1 MRNHQDRGG
10 GYRRPEWAPEARQER
25 PQSAAVP
32 PPASIS
38 VEPTIHV
45 SGCSN
50 ETVSNIIQGVY
61 TTKESNHGK
70 PVYKKDGLPGSVTV
84 LIYYWDSRDGPSF
97 NGWWFGPKVGGDQ
110 VWAYNAGHPGRDH
123 PGMPPTSN
131 WKVPWDG
138 KVDERLRITREG
150 PDRREED
157 RRRQER
163 QRQEKRRRE
172 EEQREEERRREEA
185 RRRRQREEEAERR
198 RREEDRKHEAVG
210 NVRKILKK
218 LRTATPSNI
227 KELQAELDRVAA
239 DNLKAMGDLRETVN
253 HEMQDTLTQ
262 AQSRIQEELKQ
273 REEAQRRR
281 EAELQRVQ
289 GLVKEAAGEVDSV
302 EAAVAEAA
310 ARCATAGGLAPETPW
325 RELLEAVA
333 QAMKDLDAAKASLER
348 SETILNSKK
357 EAMGAGEAARS
368 VKKEVDELSKRLQS
382 SKDTVT
388 KCSKT
393 LEESRGRG
401 LRRAAA
407 EKQRQDWESSFARH
421 DLDGDGCLSRAEVE
435 AFGKGEFEIEL
446 PEDVLDHIM
455 RVLEPISFEKFLSLR
470 QKVGIAKFEVEA
482 REARER
488 KRQRSRSRDEAE
500 GAEGAEG
507 GAREGDSVEAEGAG
521 AEGHSS
527 DFKRFSNQ
535 EVATVE
541 TVDAVETKAPEAHE
555 ASEAPEA
562 PEVPEAPDPAEASE
576 TPEAAQTTEAIEG
589 DSMEA
594 EGGAE
599 EGHSGDSKSQEV
611 ATLETVDAPEAPEA
625 QEAPEAPDFAEGPEA
640 IQTTEATGTTEAKEE
655 GELMEA
661 EGGGAATAETVDA
674 VETKA
679 PEALEPAEH

>member
-185 RRRRQREEEAERR
+185 RRRRQREEDVSDAAERR

-210 NVRKILKK
+210 NVRKVLKK

-500 GAEGAEG
+500 GAEG

-541 TVDAVETKAPEAHE
+541 TVDAVETKAPEAHK
-555 ASEAPEA
+555 ASEA

-625 QEAPEAPDFAEGPEA
+625 QEAPEAPDFAAGPEA

>member
-172 EEQREEERRREEA
+172 EELQREEERRREEA

-210 NVRKILKK
+210 NVRKVLKK

-333 QAMKDLDAAKASLER
+333 QAIKDLDAAKASLER

-435 AFGKGEFEIEL
+435 AFGKGEFEIAL

-470 QKVGIAKFEVEA
+470 QKVGIAKFEVKA

-488 KRQRSRSRDEAE
+488 KRQRSRSRDE
-500 GAEGAEG
+500 AEGAEG

-562 PEVPEAPDPAEASE
+562 PEAPDPAEASE

-679 PEALEPAEH
+679 PEALDPAEH

>member
-1 MRNHQDRGG
+1 MPRVTLCLHSLEFRVVLCILCILPQHFSEMYGAGKGYSYGGRGVFSRDPRDGPHPNDRGPRPSDRGPHPNDRGDARSRSERGERDRYRRDMRPHQDRGG
-10 GYRRPEWAPEARQER
+10 GYRRPEWAQEARQER

-70 PVYKKDGLPGSVTV
+70 PVYKKDGAPGSVTV

-110 VWAYNAGHPGRDH
+110 VWAYNAGHLGRDH

-138 KVDERLRITREG
+138 KVDERLRITVGREGG

-172 EEQREEERRREEA
+172 EELQREEERRREEA

-198 RREEDRKHEAVG
+198 RREEDRKHEAVN
-210 NVRKILKK
+210 NVRKVLKK

-302 EAAVAEAA
+302 EAAVSEAA
-310 ARCATAGGLAPETPW
+310 VRCDAASSLDAPTTPW
-325 RELLEAVA
+325 RQV
-333 QAMKDLDAAKASLER
+333 
-348 SETILNSKK
+348 
-357 EAMGAGEAARS
+357 
-368 VKKEVDELSKRLQS
+368 
-382 SKDTVT
+382 
-388 KCSKT
+388 
-393 LEESRGRG
+393 LEESC
-401 LRRAAA
+401 
-407 EKQRQDWESSFARH
+407 F
-421 DLDGDGCLSRAEVE
+421 
-435 AFGKGEFEIEL
+435 
-446 PEDVLDHIM
+446 
-455 RVLEPISFEKFLSLR
+455 
-470 QKVGIAKFEVEA
+470 
-482 REARER
+482 
-488 KRQRSRSRDEAE
+488 
-500 GAEGAEG
+500 
-507 GAREGDSVEAEGAG
+507 
-521 AEGHSS
+521 
-527 DFKRFSNQ
+527 
-535 EVATVE
+535 
-541 TVDAVETKAPEAHE
+541 
-555 ASEAPEA
+555 
-562 PEVPEAPDPAEASE
+562 
-576 TPEAAQTTEAIEG
+576 
-589 DSMEA
+589 
-594 EGGAE
+594 
-599 EGHSGDSKSQEV
+599 
-611 ATLETVDAPEAPEA
+611 
-625 QEAPEAPDFAEGPEA
+625 
-640 IQTTEATGTTEAKEE
+640 
-655 GELMEA
+655 
-661 EGGGAATAETVDA
+661 
-674 VETKA
+674 
-679 PEALEPAEH
+679 